1 MNIINTSIKLPITI
15 SVNSKNYNL
24 AKEFEKKLQ
33 DLDLVSSYYID
44 YFSNEKIIYKIIY
57 NSTPNKFINEF
68 TNSKIKLNTSSSIWS
83 VE

>member
-1 MNIINTSIKLPITI
+1 M
-15 SVNSKNYNL
+15 NSKNYNL
-24 AKEFEKKLQ
+24 VKELEKKLQ

-44 YFSNEKIIYKIIY
+44 YFSNEQVIYKIIY

-68 TNSKIKLNTSSSIWS
+68 TNTNIKLNTNSSIWS

>member
-1 MNIINTSIKLPITI
+1 MSIIIKNFNKF
-15 SVNSKNYNL
+15 SAKNYNL
-24 AKEFEKKLQ
+24 VKELEKKLQ

-44 YFSNEKIIYKIIY
+44 YFSNEQVIYKIIY

-68 TNSKIKLNTSSSIWS
+68 TNSNIKLNTDNSVWS